1 MWRLDEILEAVK
13 GTAYRVEKDIFT
25 NVSTDSR
32 TIDEGEL
39 FIPITGPSFDGHLF
53 IGTAYEKSRSGALCE
68 RKRENI
74 CPGTPGTIILVEDT
88 IEALLNLARYKRE
101 RLDTT
106 CIAITGSNGK
116 TTTKEI
122 LVSMM
127 KDSVTV
133 HCNEKNYN
141 NLIGVSKSILA
152 IEGKPEFCVFELGT
166 NSKGEIRKLAE
177 AAMPDISLITN
188 INPSHLEG
196 LKTMEGILEEKL
208 DLFYH
213 TKEGGRVFINA
224 DDPYIMPR
232 YKDLKRTPHAYG
244 ITGEALFHLTIDESF
259 GWEGSQITIA
269 FPGNHLTTK
278 TSLLGTHNLY
288 NILAASSIAYS
299 IGIDKEIIGKA
310 IETFTSYSMRFKPVM
325 TQKGIA
331 IIDDTYNANPSS
343 MEWAIS
349 TLLELP
355 AKGKKIVILGDMKEL
370 GEKSKE
376 YHRQLGRFLKASDI
390 PLTILIG
397 QEVKETYEEL
407 GKERAQLFEDKK
419 SLVEYLDG
427 QLRQGDTILVKGSRS
442 SKMEEIVE
450 ALT

>member
-13 GTAYRVEKDIFT
+13 GTVYRVEKEIFT
-25 NVSTDSR
+25 DISTDTR
-32 TIDEGEL
+32 TINEGEL

-53 IGTAYEKSRSGALCE
+53 IGTAYEKSHGGALCE
-68 RKRENI
+68 KKRENL
-74 CPGTPGTIILVEDT
+74 CPGAPGTIILVDDT

-122 LVSMM
+122 LVNMM
-127 KDSVTV
+127 RKSVSV
-133 HCNEKNYN
+133 HFNEKNFN

-152 IEGKPEFCVFELGT
+152 IEGTPEFCVFELGT
-166 NSKGEIRKLAE
+166 NSPGEIRRLAGTTL
-177 AAMPDISLITN
+177 PDISLITN

-232 YKDLKRTPHAYG
+232 YKDLKRMPLTFG
-244 ITGEALFHLTIDESF
+244 MTGEALFRLTIDKSF
-259 GWEGSQITIA
+259 GWEGSQITIT
-269 FPGNHLTTK
+269 FPDDHLTTK
-278 TSLLGTHNLY
+278 TALLGTHNLY
-288 NILAASSIAYS
+288 NILAASSIAYN
-299 IGIDKEIIGKA
+299 IGIDKGIIGKA
-310 IETFTSYSMRFKPVM
+310 IETFTSYSMRFKPVL
-325 TQKGIA
+325 TGKGIA

-343 MEWAIS
+343 MEWAIK
-349 TLLELP
+349 TLLDLP
-355 AKGKKIVILGDMKEL
+355 ATGKKIVILGDMREL

-376 YHRQLGRFLKASDI
+376 YHRQLGRFLKANNI
-390 PLTILIG
+390 PMTILIG
-397 QEVKETYEEL
+397 EEVKETYTEL
-407 GKERAQLFEDKK
+407 GKERARLFEDKG
-419 SLVEYLDG
+419 SLVEYVSG
-427 QLRQGDTILVKGSRS
+427 QLHQGDTILVKGSRH